1 MLPKP
6 IMCAQQHYYNMTTLI
21 KKHYLTLIGVLI
33 GTIAGYIYWQQIGCL
48 SGFCAITSSSVNS
61 TAYGALLGGL
71 LLNTFKKDNK

>member
-6 IMCAQQHYYNMTTLI
+6 IMCVQQLYYSMTTLI

-33 GTIAGYIYWQQIGCL
+33 GAIAGYFYWQQIGCL
-48 SGFCAITSSSVNS
+48 SGSCAITSSPVNS

-71 LLNTFKKDNK
+71 LLNTFKKEEK